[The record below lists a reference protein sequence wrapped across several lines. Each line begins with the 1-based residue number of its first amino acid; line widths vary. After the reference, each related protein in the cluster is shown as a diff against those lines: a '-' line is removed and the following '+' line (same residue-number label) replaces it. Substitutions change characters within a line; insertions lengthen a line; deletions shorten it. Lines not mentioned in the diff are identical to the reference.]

1 MGRKEIS
8 IRDIMEYRL
17 KDQVEGREKDQ
28 GERGNVTRDPIMR
41 VGD

>member
-17 KDQVEGREKDQ
+17 KDQVEGREKER
-28 GERGNVTRDPIMR
+28 ERGEM
-41 VGD
+41 